1 MQGTHFSEEQMIRIL
16 HDAEATGNVRYA
28 GHLYGVTWRSWP
40 LCPSTC
46 ARAASACGNQKVMS
60 MVRYR
65 CMAMVSSACAHS
77 THPLWLYRVPRP
89 RWQWAWSGRMPECF
103 GQGEGLAVVGGS
115 GLDLWGIVTRMEL
128 AEEP

>member
-1 MQGTHFSEEQMIRIL
+1 MQGTHFSEEQVIRIL

-77 THPLWLYRVPRP
+77 PIL
-89 RWQWAWSGRMPECF
+89 SGYTGCRGP
-103 GQGEGLAVVGGS
+103 GGS
-115 GLDLWGIVTRMEL
+115 GPGVGACRVSARARAWQ
-128 AEEP
+128 